1 MAGIVIDL
9 SNYKDRTSARVPEGT
24 YLVNVED
31 IEVGETRKGD
41 PMLTV
46 YLKIIGGDQDGL
58 NLVDRLTLT
67 EKAMFRAVDFLR
79 GLGIKTPKKRIQ
91 IDPSKIIGRKV
102 QVEVAD
108 GELYRGSIKSE
119 IKGYMRVAKKPSTSS
134 SEDVTEGDD
143 LPDIPEQS
151 EDTVKTDPEAAEVAE
166 PKEKS
171 TSASPEDTTED
182 ADIDLDDIEV

>member
-1 MAGIVIDL
+1 MAGITIDL
-9 SNYKDRTSARVPEGT
+9 TNYKDKSSARVPEGT
-24 YLVNVED
+24 YLVNIED
-31 IEVGETRKGD
+31 LEQTTTRNGD
-41 PMLTV
+41 PMVVV

-67 EKAMFRAVDFLR
+67 EKAMFRMVDFLR
-79 GLGIKTPKKRIQ
+79 GLGIKTPKKRLQ

-134 SEDVTEGDD
+134 DEDVTEGDD
-143 LPDIPEQS
+143 LPDIPE
-151 EDTVKTDPEAAEVAE
+151 EAPAAAEPEAPAAE
-166 PKEKS
+166 EKS
-171 TSASPEDTTED
+171 TSATPEDTTED